1 MKSRTLFATA
11 MILLMP
17 LVVLAF
23 QTQAEHVRKD
33 DLKSRPFI
41 QGPLKITFIPVYG
54 DGRGRIG
61 HVNIE
66 VKNTS
71 DDFVTFDPRQL
82 SFIDKEDNQ
91 ENILGQEGWADV
103 KCSLIAAGEKKIGPK
118 ARIKHSYVLTNNVQ
132 LPARLYYEDKLL
144 ATIIE

>member
-11 MILLMP
+11 VILLMP

-33 DLKSRPFI
+33 DLKIRPFT

-61 HVNIE
+61 RVNIE

-71 DDFVTFDPRQL
+71 DDFVTFDPRRL
-82 SFIDKEDNQ
+82 SFIDKEYNQ
-91 ENILGQEGWADV
+91 ENILWQVGGAHVNWALV
-103 KCSLIAAGEKKIGPK
+103 AAGEKKIGPK
-118 ARIKHSYVLTNNVQ
+118 ARIKHTYALTNTVQ